1 MAQANRTTIDRLEDQ
16 LKWYGRAAKRNQSAY
31 KGLRYLEIIAAAFIP
46 FLAGEP
52 EWGQV
57 VGGLGVAI
65 VILAGVRSV
74 SQVHENWLS
83 YRRTVE
89 QLNTEQHLWT
99 VQAGP
104 YYDVDDPNRL
114 FAERLESIM
123 GAEGEAWQDRGSEV
137 GKKGPQEGSQGGR

>member
-57 VGGLGVAI
+57 VGGRLSSSLVFARFRKSTKTGFHTGVQ
-65 VILAGVRSV
+65 S
-74 SQVHENWLS
+74 SN
-83 YRRTVE
+83 
-89 QLNTEQHLWT
+89 
-99 VQAGP
+99 
-104 YYDVDDPNRL
+104 
-114 FAERLESIM
+114 
-123 GAEGEAWQDRGSEV
+123 
-137 GKKGPQEGSQGGR
+137 